1 MQGRR
6 NNYKC
11 IEQVWYY
18 ECIDWCLYQ
27 VVLFFI
33 FCKDDSEMLKAFDKT
48 IKFFHVLQRNVTAA
62 TPPPPPPPPPPPR
75 THKRTYDVS
84 RGHNRTLL
92 PLGK

>member
-48 IKFFHVLQRNVTAA
+48 IEFFHVLQRNVTA
-62 TPPPPPPPPPPPR
+62 
-75 THKRTYDVS
+75 KRTYDVS
-84 RGHNRTLL
+84 RGQNRYVRL